1 MSAELTRSIQL
12 GAWTSLGAIAYAT
25 LTHVG
30 FVHSVYLSLS
40 PVLMRPEMR
49 AYVLV
54 EHVGAF
60 ALFGA
65 MFSFAYPRRTLV
77 VCCFVFSVAVLL
89 EYFQTLTPDRHGTL
103 TDAYEKIL
111 GGAVGVFATRM
122 YVYFRRSGGMAG
134 VEADGDDP

>member
-30 FVHSVYLSLS
+30 FAHSVYLSLS

-65 MFSFAYPRRTLV
+65 MFSFAYPRRTLERDGASLNRLGIPI
-77 VCCFVFSVAVLL
+77 CG
-89 EYFQTLTPDRHGTL
+89 TTPRSRALFNSTP
-103 TDAYEKIL
+103 Y
-111 GGAVGVFATRM
+111 GAVRP
-122 YVYFRRSGGMAG
+122 YVRPLVADLWPAG
-134 VEADGDDP
+134 LDDVRDMTGQPNQRAR